1 MGKPSPEEITLEF
14 VERINA
20 RDPDGLAELMTDDHT
35 FIDSGGDVERGRD
48 VMRKGFAEYFSSFP
62 NYRINVS
69 KVCTSGDA
77 VAIVGKSTGSH
88 VPAELEP
95 KETVL
100 WIARIRDG
108 LVAEWRIYTDL
119 EQVKKTLDP
128 NTG

>member
-1 MGKPSPEEITLEF
+1 MSEPGPEEITLKF
-14 VERINA
+14 VELINA
-20 RDPDGLAELMTDDHT
+20 QDPDGLAELMTEDHT
-35 FIDSGGDVERGRD
+35 FIDSAGEVERGRD

-95 KETVL
+95 EETVL

-119 EQVKKTLDP
+119 EQVKKNLGLNSD
-128 NTG
+128 